1 MALPLLGVLNTSLGL
16 AKQVAKIVHNNK
28 LMDAGEARAIVKG
41 LEDVEN
47 RIENA
52 LARAADLSHDADSVR
67 GDDANRA
74 NDGIS

>member
-1 MALPLLGVLNTSLGL
+1 MALPLLGILNTSLGL

-41 LEDVEN
+41 L
-47 RIENA
+47 
-52 LARAADLSHDADSVR
+52 AANLSHDADSVR
-67 GDDANRA
+67 GDDANRD

>member
-1 MALPLLGVLNTSLGL
+1 MALPLLGILNTSLGL

-52 LARAADLSHDADSVR
+52 LARAANLSHDADT
-67 GDDANRA
+67 NRD